1 MKATSF
7 VFYESFR
14 DASRNLDD
22 ATRLALYEAI
32 MDYSL
37 YGEEPDEGNLV
48 AAAMFKLVRP
58 VLDAN
63 AKRRENGR
71 TGGRTANK
79 DNQETSNPEP
89 ENGKSESETEAKE
102 NPVETED
109 KPVENQSE
117 TKAEPNH
124 NQEVTKPEPNHNQE
138 VTKPEPNHNQEV
150 TKPEPDKIYDVD
162 VDGDKDVDVDIYS
175 HPPTSPRRGSGRK
188 KSADMDGFALF
199 WQEYPRKAAKAAALK
214 AWQKLNPSQEL
225 VERILAHVRDHK
237 RSPDWIKDGGQFV
250 PYPATFLNGQRWED
264 DIPPDTGPGMAYHGY
279 QERTGHK
286 RLEDTGT
293 VVDLDQD
300 GAGWEAELGKAL
312 ERRSG
317 RE

>member
-37 YGEEPDEGNLV
+37 YGEEPDEGNPV

-58 VLDAN
+58 VLDTN

-71 TGGRTANK
+71 NGGRPAST
-79 DNQETSNPEP
+79 DNQEVSKPEP
-89 ENGKSESETEAKE
+89 ENEKAESETEA
-102 NPVETED
+102 
-109 KPVENQSE
+109 
-117 TKAEPNH
+117 NH
-124 NQEVTKPEPNHNQE
+124 NQELTN
-138 VTKPEPNHNQEV
+138 
-150 TKPEPDKIYDVD
+150 PEPDKIYDVD

-175 HPPTSPRRGSGRK
+175 TPPTFPLRGSGRK

-214 AWQKLNPSQEL
+214 AWQKLNPSPEL

-250 PYPATFLNGQRWED
+250 PHPATFLNGRRWED

-279 QERTGHK
+279 QERMARKT
-286 RLEDTGT
+286 LEDTGT

-300 GAGWEAELGKAL
+300 GAGWEAELAKVR

>member
-37 YGEEPDEGNLV
+37 YGEEPDEGNPV

-58 VLDAN
+58 VLDTN

-71 TGGRTANK
+71 NGGRPAST
-79 DNQETSNPEP
+79 DNQEAPKPEP
-89 ENGKSESETEAKE
+89 ENEKEESEAEAKE

-117 TKAEPNH
+117 TKHEPNH
-124 NQEVTKPEPNHNQE
+124 NQEVTKPEPY
-138 VTKPEPNHNQEV
+138 
-150 TKPEPDKIYDVD
+150 KIYDVD

-175 HPPTSPRRGSGRK
+175 TPPTSPRRGSGRK

-214 AWQKLNPSQEL
+214 AWQKLNPSPDL

-250 PYPATFLNGQRWED
+250 PHPATFINGQRWED

-279 QERTGHK
+279 QERMARKT
-286 RLEDTGT
+286 LEDTGT

-300 GAGWEAELGKAL
+300 GAGWEAELAKAL

>member
-58 VLDAN
+58 VLDTN

-71 TGGRTANK
+71 NGGRPANT
-79 DNQETSNPEP
+79 DNQEESKQEP
-89 ENGKSESETEAKE
+89 ENEKAESETEAKD

-117 TKAEPNH
+117 
-124 NQEVTKPEPNHNQE
+124 TKPEPNHNQE

-175 HPPTSPRRGSGRK
+175 NPPTSPRRGSGRK

-214 AWQKLNPSQEL
+214 AWQKLNPSPEL

-250 PYPATFLNGQRWED
+250 PHPATFLNGRRWED

-279 QERTGHK
+279 HERTAHK
-286 RLEDTGT
+286 TLEDTGT

-300 GAGWEAELGKAL
+300 GAGWEAELAKTR
-312 ERRSG
+312 ERRTG

>member
-37 YGEEPDEGNLV
+37 YGAEPDEDNPV

-58 VLDAN
+58 VLDTN

-71 TGGRTANK
+71 NGGRPART
-79 DNQETSNPEP
+79 DNQDAPKPEP
-89 ENGKSESETEAKE
+89 ENGKAESEAEAKE

-109 KPVENQSE
+109 KPVENKSE
-117 TKAEPNH
+117 
-124 NQEVTKPEPNHNQE
+124 
-138 VTKPEPNHNQEV
+138 TKPEPNHNQEV

-175 HPPTSPRRGSGRK
+175 TPHTSPRRGSGRK

-214 AWQKLNPSQEL
+214 AWKKLNPSPEL
-225 VERILAHVRDHK
+225 VERIIAHVRDHK
-237 RSPDWIKDGGQFV
+237 RSPDWLKDGGQFV
-250 PYPATFLNGQRWED
+250 PHPATFLNGQRWED

-300 GAGWEAELGKAL
+300 GAGWEAELAKAM

>member
-22 ATRLALYEAI
+22 ATRLSLYEAI

-37 YGEEPDEGNLV
+37 YGEEPDEGNPV
-48 AAAMFKLVRP
+48 AAAMLKLVRP

-63 AKRRENGR
+63 ARRRENGR
-71 TGGRTANK
+71 NGGRPAST
-79 DNQETSNPEP
+79 DNQEASKPEP
-89 ENGKSESETEAKE
+89 ENEKAEPETEAKE
-102 NPVETED
+102 NQVETED
-109 KPVENQSE
+109 KPVENQNE
-117 TKAEPNH
+117 
-124 NQEVTKPEPNHNQE
+124 TKPEPNHNQE
-138 VTKPEPNHNQEV
+138 VTKTEH
-150 TKPEPDKIYDVD
+150 DKIYDVD
-162 VDGDKDVDVDIYS
+162 VDGDKDVDVDMYS
-175 HPPTSPRRGSGRK
+175 TPPTSPRRGIGRK

-214 AWQKLNPSQEL
+214 AWQKLNPSPEL
-225 VERILAHVRDHK
+225 AERILAHVRDHK
-237 RSPDWIKDGGQFV
+237 RSQDWLKDGGQFV
-250 PYPATFLNGQRWED
+250 PHPATFLNGRRWED

-279 QERTGHK
+279 QERTAHK
-286 RLEDTGT
+286 TLEDTGT

-300 GAGWEAELGKAL
+300 GAGWEAELAKTR

>member
-7 VFYESFR
+7 VFYKSFR

-37 YGEEPDEGNLV
+37 YGEEPDEGNPV

-58 VLDAN
+58 VLDTN

-71 TGGRTANK
+71 NGGRPANT
-79 DNQETSNPEP
+79 DNQEASKPKP
-89 ENGKSESETEAKE
+89 ENEEAESETEAKG

-109 KPVENQSE
+109 KPFENQNE
-117 TKAEPNH
+117 TKE
-124 NQEVTKPEPNHNQE
+124 K
-138 VTKPEPNHNQEV
+138 PNHNQEV

-175 HPPTSPRRGSGRK
+175 TPPTFPLRGSGRK

-214 AWQKLNPSQEL
+214 AWQKLNPSPEL

-237 RSPDWIKDGGQFV
+237 RSQDWIKDGGQFV
-250 PYPATFLNGQRWED
+250 PYPATFLNGRRWED

-279 QERTGHK
+279 HERTAHK
-286 RLEDTGT
+286 TLEDTGT

-300 GAGWEAELGKAL
+300 GAGWEAELAKTR

>member
-14 DASRNLDD
+14 AASRNLDD

-58 VLDAN
+58 VLDTN

-71 TGGRTANK
+71 NGGRPAST
-79 DNQETSNPEP
+79 DNQEASKPEP
-89 ENGKSESETEAKE
+89 DNKEAESETEAKG

-117 TKAEPNH
+117 TNPEPYH
-124 NQEVTKPEPNHNQE
+124 NQELTN
-138 VTKPEPNHNQEV
+138 
-150 TKPEPDKIYDVD
+150 PEPDKIYDVD

-175 HPPTSPRRGSGRK
+175 NPPTSPRRGSGRK

-199 WQEYPRKAAKAAALK
+199 WQEYPRKAAKAAAFK
-214 AWQKLNPSQEL
+214 AWQKLNPSPEL

-237 RSPDWIKDGGQFV
+237 RSPDWLKDGGQFV
-250 PYPATFLNGQRWED
+250 PHPATFLNGRRWED

-279 QERTGHK
+279 QERLSRKT
-286 RLEDTGT
+286 LEDTGT

-300 GAGWEAELGKAL
+300 GAGWEAELAKTR

>member
-14 DASRNLDD
+14 EASRNLDD

-37 YGEEPDEGNLV
+37 YGEDPDEGNPV

-71 TGGRTANK
+71 NGGRPAST
-79 DNQETSNPEP
+79 DSQEASKPEP
-89 ENGKSESETEAKE
+89 ENKEAESETEA
-102 NPVETED
+102 NGNQVETED
-109 KPVENQSE
+109 KPFENQNE
-117 TKAEPNH
+117 TKE
-124 NQEVTKPEPNHNQE
+124 K
-138 VTKPEPNHNQEV
+138 PNHNQEV

-175 HPPTSPRRGSGRK
+175 TPPTSPRRGRGRK
-188 KSADMDGFALF
+188 KSADMDGFASF

-214 AWQKLNPSQEL
+214 AWQKLNPSPEL

-237 RSPDWIKDGGQFV
+237 RSPDWLKDGGQFV
-250 PYPATFLNGQRWED
+250 PHPATFLNGRRWED

-300 GAGWEAELGKAL
+300 GAGWEAELAKAL
-312 ERRSG
+312 ERR
-317 RE
+317 

>member
-37 YGEEPDEGNLV
+37 YGEEPDEGNPV

-58 VLDAN
+58 VLDTN

-71 TGGRTANK
+71 NGGRPAST
-79 DNQETSNPEP
+79 DNQEESKPEP
-89 ENGKSESETEAKE
+89 ENKEAESETEAKE

-117 TKAEPNH
+117 TKEEPNH
-124 NQEVTKPEPNHNQE
+124 NQEL
-138 VTKPEPNHNQEV
+138 

-162 VDGDKDVDVDIYS
+162 VDGDKDVDVEIYS
-175 HPPTSPRRGSGRK
+175 NPPTSPRRGSGRK

-279 QERTGHK
+279 QERLSRKTLK
-286 RLEDTGT
+286 DTGT

-300 GAGWEAELGKAL
+300 GAGWEAELAKTR
-312 ERRSG
+312 ERRSV

>member
-37 YGEEPDEGNLV
+37 YGEDPDEGNPV

-58 VLDAN
+58 VLDTN

-71 TGGRTANK
+71 NGGRPAIT
-79 DNQETSNPEP
+79 DNQEESKPEP
-89 ENGKSESETEAKE
+89 ENEKAEPETEAKG

-109 KPVENQSE
+109 KPFENQNE
-117 TKAEPNH
+117 
-124 NQEVTKPEPNHNQE
+124 TKPEPNHNQE
-138 VTKPEPNHNQEV
+138 VTKPEPNNNQEV

-162 VDGDKDVDVDIYS
+162 GDKDVDVDIYS
-175 HPPTSPRRGSGRK
+175 NPPTSPRRGSGRK

-214 AWQKLNPSQEL
+214 AWQKLNPSPEL

-237 RSPDWIKDGGQFV
+237 RSPDWLKDGGQFV
-250 PYPATFLNGQRWED
+250 PHPSKFLNGRRWED

-279 QERTGHK
+279 QERTAHK
-286 RLEDTGT
+286 TLKDTGT

-300 GAGWEAELGKAL
+300 GAGWEAELAKVR
-312 ERRSG
+312 ERRSV

>member
-58 VLDAN
+58 VLDTN

-71 TGGRTANK
+71 NGGRPAST
-79 DNQETSNPEP
+79 DNQEASKPEP
-89 ENGKSESETEAKE
+89 ENGKAESETEANG
-102 NPVETED
+102 NPVETEY
-109 KPVENQSE
+109 KPFENQSE
-117 TKAEPNH
+117 TKHEPNH
-124 NQEVTKPEPNHNQE
+124 NQELTNHEPNHNQE
-138 VTKPEPNHNQEV
+138 ATKH
-150 TKPEPDKIYDVD
+150 EPDKIYDVD

-175 HPPTSPRRGSGRK
+175 TPPTSPRRGSRRK

-199 WQEYPRKAAKAAALK
+199 WQEYPRKAAEAAALK
-214 AWQKLNPSQEL
+214 AWQKLSPSPEL

-237 RSPDWIKDGGQFV
+237 RSQDWIKNGGQFV
-250 PYPATFLNGQRWED
+250 PHPAKFLNEQRWED

-300 GAGWEAELGKAL
+300 GAGWEAELAKTL

>member
-37 YGEEPDEGNLV
+37 YGEEPDEGNPV

-58 VLDAN
+58 VLDTN

-71 TGGRTANK
+71 NGGRPAST
-79 DNQETSNPEP
+79 DNQEASKPEP
-89 ENGKSESETEAKE
+89 ENEKAESETEAKE

-109 KPVENQSE
+109 KHVENQSE
-117 TKAEPNH
+117 
-124 NQEVTKPEPNHNQE
+124 TKPEPNHNQE
-138 VTKPEPNHNQEV
+138 VTKPEPY
-150 TKPEPDKIYDVD
+150 KIYDVD

-175 HPPTSPRRGSGRK
+175 NPPTSPRRGSGRK
-188 KSADMDGFALF
+188 KSADMVGFALF

-214 AWQKLNPSQEL
+214 AWQKLNPSPEL

-237 RSPDWIKDGGQFV
+237 RSPDWIKDGGQFA
-250 PYPATFLNGQRWED
+250 PYPAKFLNERRWED

-279 QERTGHK
+279 QERMARKT
-286 RLEDTGT
+286 LEDTGT

-300 GAGWEAELGKAL
+300 GAGWEAELAKV
-312 ERRSG
+312 R
-317 RE
+317 

>member
-22 ATRLALYEAI
+22 ATRLALYDAI

-37 YGEEPDEGNLV
+37 YGEEPDEGNPV

-58 VLDAN
+58 VLDTN

-71 TGGRTANK
+71 IGGRPAST
-79 DNQETSNPEP
+79 DNQEESKPKP
-89 ENGKSESETEAKE
+89 ENEKAESETEAKE
-102 NPVETED
+102 NPVETEY

-117 TKAEPNH
+117 TK
-124 NQEVTKPEPNHNQE
+124 PEPNHNQD
-138 VTKPEPNHNQEV
+138 V

-162 VDGDKDVDVDIYS
+162 VDGDKDVDGDIYS
-175 HPPTSPRRGSGRK
+175 NPPTSPRRGSCRK

-214 AWQKLNPSQEL
+214 AWQKLNPSPDL

-250 PYPATFLNGQRWED
+250 PHPATFLNGRRWED

-279 QERTGHK
+279 QERMVRKT
-286 RLEDTGT
+286 LEDTGT

-300 GAGWEAELGKAL
+300 GAGWEAELAKTR

>member
-32 MDYSL
+32 MDYAL
-37 YGEEPDEGNLV
+37 YGEEPDEGNPV

-58 VLDAN
+58 VLDTN
-63 AKRRENGR
+63 AKRRENGKN
-71 TGGRTANK
+71 GGRPAST

-102 NPVETED
+102 NPIETED

-138 VTKPEPNHNQEV
+138 VTKPEP
-150 TKPEPDKIYDVD
+150 DKIYDVE
-162 VDGDKDVDVDIYS
+162 I
-175 HPPTSPRRGSGRK
+175 GR
-188 KSADMDGFALF
+188 
-199 WQEYPRKAAKAAALK
+199 
-214 AWQKLNPSQEL
+214 
-225 VERILAHVRDHK
+225 AHV
-237 RSPDWIKDGGQFV
+237 
-250 PYPATFLNGQRWED
+250 
-264 DIPPDTGPGMAYHGY
+264 
-279 QERTGHK
+279 
-286 RLEDTGT
+286 
-293 VVDLDQD
+293 
-300 GAGWEAELGKAL
+300 
-312 ERRSG
+312 
-317 RE
+317 

>member
-1 MKATSF
+1 MKVTSF

-37 YGEEPDEGNLV
+37 YGEEPDEGDPV

-58 VLDAN
+58 VLDTN

-71 TGGRTANK
+71 NGGRHAST
-79 DNQETSNPEP
+79 DNQEAYKPEP
-89 ENGKSESETEAKE
+89 ENEKAEPETEAKG

-117 TKAEPNH
+117 TKA
-124 NQEVTKPEPNHNQE
+124 
-138 VTKPEPNHNQEV
+138 EPNHNQEV

-175 HPPTSPRRGSGRK
+175 TPPTSPRRGSGRK
-188 KSADMDGFALF
+188 KSADMDGFSLF

-214 AWQKLNPSQEL
+214 AWQKLNPSPEL
-225 VERILAHVRDHK
+225 VERILDHVRDHK
-237 RSPDWIKDGGQFV
+237 RSQDWIKDGGQFV
-250 PYPATFLNGQRWED
+250 PHPATFLNGQRWED

-279 QERTGHK
+279 QERTAHK
-286 RLEDTGT
+286 TLKDTGT

-300 GAGWEAELGKAL
+300 GAGWEAELAKTR

>member
-1 MKATSF
+1 MKVTSF

-37 YGEEPDEGNLV
+37 YGEEPDEGNPV

-58 VLDAN
+58 VLDTN

-71 TGGRTANK
+71 NGGRHAST
-79 DNQETSNPEP
+79 DNQEASKPEP
-89 ENGKSESETEAKE
+89 ENEKAEPETEAKE
-102 NPVETED
+102 NLLESED
-109 KPVENQSE
+109 KPVENQIG
-117 TKAEPNH
+117 
-124 NQEVTKPEPNHNQE
+124 TKPEPNHNQE
-138 VTKPEPNHNQEV
+138 LTN
-150 TKPEPDKIYDVD
+150 PEPDKIYDVD
-162 VDGDKDVDVDIYS
+162 VDGDKDVDVDVYS
-175 HPPTSPRRGSGRK
+175 TPPTFPLRGSGRK

-214 AWQKLNPSQEL
+214 AWQKLNPSPEL

-237 RSPDWIKDGGQFV
+237 RSQDWIKDGGQFV
-250 PYPATFLNGQRWED
+250 PYPATFLNGRRWED

-279 QERTGHK
+279 HERTAHK
-286 RLEDTGT
+286 TLEDTGT

-300 GAGWEAELGKAL
+300 GAGWEAELAKTR

>member
-14 DASRNLDD
+14 DASQNLDD

-37 YGEEPDEGNLV
+37 YGEEPDEGNPV

-58 VLDAN
+58 VLDTN
-63 AKRRENGR
+63 ARRRENGR
-71 TGGRTANK
+71 NGGRPAST
-79 DNQETSNPEP
+79 DNQEAYKPEP
-89 ENGKSESETEAKE
+89 ENEKVEPETEAKE
-102 NPVETED
+102 NQFETED

-117 TKAEPNH
+117 
-124 NQEVTKPEPNHNQE
+124 
-138 VTKPEPNHNQEV
+138 TKPEPNHNQEV

-175 HPPTSPRRGSGRK
+175 TPPTSPRRGSGRK

-214 AWQKLNPSQEL
+214 AWQKLNPSPDL

-279 QERTGHK
+279 QERTAHK
-286 RLEDTGT
+286 TLEDTGT

-300 GAGWEAELGKAL
+300 GAGWEAELAKVR
-312 ERRSG
+312 ERRSV

>member
-58 VLDAN
+58 VLDTN

-71 TGGRTANK
+71 NGGRPAST
-79 DNQETSNPEP
+79 DNQEESKQEP
-89 ENGKSESETEAKE
+89 ENEKAESETEAKE
-102 NPVETED
+102 NQVETED

-117 TKAEPNH
+117 TKDKPFE
-124 NQEVTKPEPNHNQE
+124 NQSETKD
-138 VTKPEPNHNQEV
+138 KPNHNQEV

-175 HPPTSPRRGSGRK
+175 NPPTSPRRGSGRK

-214 AWQKLNPSQEL
+214 AWQKLNPSPEL

-237 RSPDWIKDGGQFV
+237 RSPDWLKDGGQFV
-250 PYPATFLNGQRWED
+250 PHPATFLNGRRWED

-279 QERTGHK
+279 QERLSRKT
-286 RLEDTGT
+286 LEDTGT

-300 GAGWEAELGKAL
+300 GAGWEAELAKTR

>member
-37 YGEEPDEGNLV
+37 YGAEPDEDNPV

-58 VLDAN
+58 VLDTN

-71 TGGRTANK
+71 NGGRPSRT
-79 DNQETSNPEP
+79 DNQDSPKPEP
-89 ENGKSESETEAKE
+89 ENGKAESEAEAKE

-109 KPVENQSE
+109 KPVENKSE
-117 TKAEPNH
+117 
-124 NQEVTKPEPNHNQE
+124 
-138 VTKPEPNHNQEV
+138 TKPEPNHNQEV

-175 HPPTSPRRGSGRK
+175 NTHTSPRRGSGRK

-214 AWQKLNPSQEL
+214 AWKKLKPSPEL
-225 VERILAHVRDHK
+225 VERIIAHVRDHK
-237 RSPDWIKDGGQFV
+237 RSPDWLKDGGQFV
-250 PYPATFLNGQRWED
+250 PHPATFLNGQRWED

-300 GAGWEAELGKAL
+300 GAGWEAELAKAM

>member
-138 VTKPEPNHNQEV
+138 VTKPEP
-150 TKPEPDKIYDVD
+150 DKIYDVD

-188 KSADMDGFALF
+188 KSADMDGFTLF
-199 WQEYPRKAAKAAALK
+199 WQEYPRKAAKAAAMK
-214 AWQKLNPSQEL
+214 AWQKLNPSPEL
-225 VERILAHVRDHK
+225 VERIIAHVIDHK

-279 QERTGHK
+279 RERLSRKT
-286 RLEDTGT
+286 LEDTGT

-300 GAGWEAELGKAL
+300 GAGWEAELAKAL

>member
-14 DASRNLDD
+14 DATRNLDD

-37 YGEEPDEGNLV
+37 YGEEPDEGNPV

-58 VLDAN
+58 VLDTN

-71 TGGRTANK
+71 NGGRPAST
-79 DNQETSNPEP
+79 DNQEASKPEP
-89 ENGKSESETEAKE
+89 ENEKAESETEAKE

-117 TKAEPNH
+117 TKH
-124 NQEVTKPEPNHNQE
+124 
-138 VTKPEPNHNQEV
+138 EPNHNQEV

-175 HPPTSPRRGSGRK
+175 NPPTSPRRGSGRK
-188 KSADMDGFALF
+188 KSADMVGFALF

-214 AWQKLNPSQEL
+214 AWQKLNPSTEL

-237 RSPDWIKDGGQFV
+237 RSPDWIKDGGQFA
-250 PYPATFLNGQRWED
+250 PYPAKFLNERRWED

-279 QERTGHK
+279 QERMARKT
-286 RLEDTGT
+286 LEDTGT

-300 GAGWEAELGKAL
+300 GAGWEAELAKVR
-312 ERRSG
+312 ERRSV

>member
-37 YGEEPDEGNLV
+37 YGEEPDEGNPV
-48 AAAMFKLVRP
+48 AASMFKLVRP
-58 VLDAN
+58 VLDTN

-71 TGGRTANK
+71 NGGRPANT
-79 DNQETSNPEP
+79 DNQEAPKPEP
-89 ENGKSESETEAKE
+89 ENEKAEPETEAKE
-102 NPVETED
+102 NTVETED
-109 KPVENQSE
+109 KPVENQSG

-124 NQEVTKPEPNHNQE
+124 NQEVTKPEPY
-138 VTKPEPNHNQEV
+138 
-150 TKPEPDKIYDVD
+150 KIYDVD

-175 HPPTSPRRGSGRK
+175 NPPTSPRRGSGRK

-214 AWQKLNPSQEL
+214 AWQKLNPSPDL

-250 PYPATFLNGQRWED
+250 PHPATFLNGRRWED

-279 QERTGHK
+279 RERMARKT
-286 RLEDTGT
+286 LEDTGT

-300 GAGWEAELGKAL
+300 GAGWEAELAKVR
-312 ERRSG
+312 ERRSV

>member
-37 YGEEPDEGNLV
+37 YGEEPDEGNPV

-58 VLDAN
+58 VLDTN
-63 AKRRENGR
+63 TKRRENGR
-71 TGGRTANK
+71 NGGRPASA
-79 DNQETSNPEP
+79 DNQEAPKPEP
-89 ENGKSESETEAKE
+89 ENEKAEPETEAKE
-102 NPVETED
+102 NPVETKD
-109 KPVENQSE
+109 KPFENQSE
-117 TKAEPNH
+117 
-124 NQEVTKPEPNHNQE
+124 TKPEPNHNQE
-138 VTKPEPNHNQEV
+138 LTN
-150 TKPEPDKIYDVD
+150 PEPDKIYDVD

-175 HPPTSPRRGSGRK
+175 TPPTSPRRWSGRK

-214 AWQKLNPSQEL
+214 AWQKLNPSPEL

-250 PYPATFLNGQRWED
+250 PYPATFLNGRRWED

-279 QERTGHK
+279 QERTAHK
-286 RLEDTGT
+286 TLKDTGT

-300 GAGWEAELGKAL
+300 GAGWEAELAKV
-312 ERRSG
+312 R
-317 RE
+317 

>member
-37 YGEEPDEGNLV
+37 YGEEPDEGNPV

-58 VLDAN
+58 VLDAH

-71 TGGRTANK
+71 NGGRPAST
-79 DNQETSNPEP
+79 DNQEESKPEP
-89 ENGKSESETEAKE
+89 ENEKAESDTEAKE
-102 NPVETED
+102 NQVETED
-109 KPVENQSE
+109 KPFENQSE
-117 TKAEPNH
+117 TKA
-124 NQEVTKPEPNHNQE
+124 
-138 VTKPEPNHNQEV
+138 EPNHNQEV

-162 VDGDKDVDVDIYS
+162 VDGDKDVDVDICS
-175 HPPTSPRRGSGRK
+175 NPPTSPRRGSCRK

-214 AWQKLNPSQEL
+214 AWQKLNPSPDL
-225 VERILAHVRDHK
+225 VERILDHVRDHK
-237 RSPDWIKDGGQFV
+237 RSPDWLKDGGQFV
-250 PYPATFLNGQRWED
+250 PHPATFLNGRRWED

-279 QERTGHK
+279 QERMARKT
-286 RLEDTGT
+286 LEDTGT

-300 GAGWEAELGKAL
+300 GAGWEAELAKTL
-312 ERRSG
+312 ERRSV

>member
-37 YGEEPDEGNLV
+37 YGDEPDEGNIV
-48 AAAMFKLVRP
+48 ASAMFKLVRP
-58 VLDAN
+58 VLDTN

-71 TGGRTANK
+71 NGGRPAST
-79 DNQETSNPEP
+79 DNQEAPNPEP
-89 ENGKSESETEAKE
+89 ENWKSESDTEEKD
-102 NPVETED
+102 NPLESED

-117 TKAEPNH
+117 TKPKPNN
-124 NQEVTKPEPNHNQE
+124 NQEA
-138 VTKPEPNHNQEV
+138 

-175 HPPTSPRRGSGRK
+175 TPPTSPRRGSGRK

-199 WQEYPRKAAKAAALK
+199 WQEYPRKAAKAAAMK
-214 AWQKLNPSQEL
+214 AWQKLNPSPEL

-237 RSPDWIKDGGQFV
+237 RSQDWIKDGGQFV
-250 PYPATFLNGQRWED
+250 PYPATFLNGRRWED
-264 DIPPDTGPGMAYHGY
+264 DIPPDTGPGMTYHGY
-279 QERTGHK
+279 QERMAHK
-286 RLEDTGT
+286 TLKDTGT

-300 GAGWEAELGKAL
+300 GAGWEAELAKAL
-312 ERRSG
+312 ERRSV

>member
-22 ATRLALYEAI
+22 ATRLALYEDI

-37 YGEEPDEGNLV
+37 YGEEPDEGNPV

-58 VLDAN
+58 VLDTN

-71 TGGRTANK
+71 NGGRPAST
-79 DNQETSNPEP
+79 DNQEESKQEP
-89 ENGKSESETEAKE
+89 ENEKAEPETEANE
-102 NPVETED
+102 NQFETED

-117 TKAEPNH
+117 TK
-124 NQEVTKPEPNHNQE
+124 PEPNNNQD
-138 VTKPEPNHNQEV
+138 V

-175 HPPTSPRRGSGRK
+175 NPPTSPRRGSGRK

-214 AWQKLNPSQEL
+214 AWQKLNPSPEL
-225 VERILAHVRDHK
+225 VERILEHVRDHK
-237 RSPDWIKDGGQFV
+237 RSQDWIKDGGQFV
-250 PYPATFLNGQRWED
+250 PHPATFLNGRRWED

-279 QERTGHK
+279 QERVARKT
-286 RLEDTGT
+286 LEDTGT

-300 GAGWEAELGKAL
+300 GAGWEAELAKTR

-317 RE
+317 RG

>member
-1 MKATSF
+1 MKAASF

-37 YGEEPDEGNLV
+37 YGEEPDEGNPI

-58 VLDAN
+58 VLDIN

-71 TGGRTANK
+71 NGGRPAST
-79 DNQETSNPEP
+79 DNQEASKPEP
-89 ENGKSESETEAKE
+89 ENEKAEPETEAKE

-117 TKAEPNH
+117 TK
-124 NQEVTKPEPNHNQE
+124 PEPNHNQE
-138 VTKPEPNHNQEV
+138 VTK
-150 TKPEPDKIYDVD
+150 TEPDKIYDVD

-175 HPPTSPRRGSGRK
+175 TPPTFPLRGSGRK

-214 AWQKLNPSQEL
+214 AWQKLNPSPEL

-237 RSPDWIKDGGQFV
+237 RSQDWIKDGGQFV
-250 PYPATFLNGQRWED
+250 PYPATFLNGRRWED

-279 QERTGHK
+279 HERTAHK
-286 RLEDTGT
+286 TLEDTGT

-300 GAGWEAELGKAL
+300 GAGWEAELTKTR

>member
-37 YGEEPDEGNLV
+37 YGEEPDGSNLV

-58 VLDAN
+58 VLDTN

-71 TGGRTANK
+71 NGGRPAST
-79 DNQETSNPEP
+79 DNQEASKPER
-89 ENGKSESETEAKE
+89 ENEKAESETEAKE

-117 TKAEPNH
+117 TK
-124 NQEVTKPEPNHNQE
+124 PEPNN
-138 VTKPEPNHNQEV
+138 NQEV

-175 HPPTSPRRGSGRK
+175 NPPTSPRRGSGRK
-188 KSADMDGFALF
+188 KIADMDGFALF

-214 AWQKLNPSQEL
+214 AWQKLNPSPEL
-225 VERILAHVRDHK
+225 VERIIAHVRDHK

-250 PYPATFLNGQRWED
+250 PHPATFLNGRRWED

-279 QERTGHK
+279 QERMARKT
-286 RLEDTGT
+286 LEDTGT

-300 GAGWEAELGKAL
+300 GAGWEAELAKTRG
-312 ERRSG
+312 RRSG

>member
-37 YGEEPDEGNLV
+37 YGEEPDEGNPV

-58 VLDAN
+58 VLDTN

-71 TGGRTANK
+71 NGGRPAST
-79 DNQETSNPEP
+79 DNQEASKPEP
-89 ENGKSESETEAKE
+89 ENEKAESETEAKE

-117 TKAEPNH
+117 TK
-124 NQEVTKPEPNHNQE
+124 PEPNHNQE
-138 VTKPEPNHNQEV
+138 VTK
-150 TKPEPDKIYDVD
+150 TEPDKIYDED

-175 HPPTSPRRGSGRK
+175 TPPTSPLRGSGRK
-188 KSADMDGFALF
+188 KSTDMDGFALF

-214 AWQKLNPSQEL
+214 AWQKLNPSPEL

-237 RSPDWIKDGGQFV
+237 RSQDWIKDGGQFV
-250 PYPATFLNGQRWED
+250 PYPATFLNGRRWED

-279 QERTGHK
+279 HERTAHK
-286 RLEDTGT
+286 TLEDTGT

-300 GAGWEAELGKAL
+300 GAGWEAELAKTR

>member
-37 YGEEPDEGNLV
+37 YGDEPDEGNPV

-63 AKRRENGR
+63 TKRRENGR
-71 TGGRTANK
+71 NGGRPAST
-79 DNQETSNPEP
+79 DNQEASKPEP
-89 ENGKSESETEAKE
+89 ENEKAESETEAKE

-117 TKAEPNH
+117 TKH
-124 NQEVTKPEPNHNQE
+124 
-138 VTKPEPNHNQEV
+138 EPNHNQEV

-175 HPPTSPRRGSGRK
+175 TPPTSPRRGSGRK
-188 KSADMDGFALF
+188 KSADMGGFALF

-214 AWQKLNPSQEL
+214 AWQKLNPSPEL

-279 QERTGHK
+279 QERMARKTLK
-286 RLEDTGT
+286 DTGT

-300 GAGWEAELGKAL
+300 GAGWEAELAKVR
-312 ERRSG
+312 ERRSV

>member
-37 YGEEPDEGNLV
+37 YGEEPDEVNPV
-48 AAAMFKLVRP
+48 ASAMFKLVRP
-58 VLDAN
+58 VLDTN

-71 TGGRTANK
+71 NGGRPASA
-79 DNQETSNPEP
+79 DNQEESKPKPDNEKAEP
-89 ENGKSESETEAKE
+89 ETEAKE
-102 NPVETED
+102 NPFETED
-109 KPVENQSE
+109 KPVENQNE
-117 TKAEPNH
+117 TKEKPN
-124 NQEVTKPEPNHNQE
+124 N
-138 VTKPEPNHNQEV
+138 NQEV

-175 HPPTSPRRGSGRK
+175 NPPTSPRRGSGRK

-279 QERTGHK
+279 QERLARKTLK
-286 RLEDTGT
+286 DTGT

-300 GAGWEAELGKAL
+300 GAGWEAELAKVR
-312 ERRSG
+312 ERRSW

>member
-37 YGEEPDEGNLV
+37 YGEEPDEGNPV

-58 VLDAN
+58 VLDTN

-71 TGGRTANK
+71 NGGRPAST
-79 DNQETSNPEP
+79 DNQEASKQEP
-89 ENGKSESETEAKE
+89 ENEKAESETEAKE

-117 TKAEPNH
+117 
-124 NQEVTKPEPNHNQE
+124 
-138 VTKPEPNHNQEV
+138 TKPEPNHNQEV

-175 HPPTSPRRGSGRK
+175 TPPTSPRRGSGRK

-214 AWQKLNPSQEL
+214 AWQKLNPSPDL

-237 RSPDWIKDGGQFV
+237 RSPDWLKDGGQFV
-250 PYPATFLNGQRWED
+250 PHPATFLNGRRWED

-279 QERTGHK
+279 HERTAHK

-300 GAGWEAELGKAL
+300 GAGWEAELAKTR

>member
-1 MKATSF
+1 MKVTSF

-22 ATRLALYEAI
+22 AIRLALYEAI

-37 YGEEPDEGNLV
+37 YGEEPDEGNPV

-58 VLDAN
+58 VLDTN

-71 TGGRTANK
+71 NGGRHAST
-79 DNQETSNPEP
+79 DNQEAYKPKP
-89 ENGKSESETEAKE
+89 ENEKAEPETEAKE

-117 TKAEPNH
+117 TK
-124 NQEVTKPEPNHNQE
+124 PEPNHNQE
-138 VTKPEPNHNQEV
+138 VTK
-150 TKPEPDKIYDVD
+150 TEPDKIYDVD

-175 HPPTSPRRGSGRK
+175 TPPTSPLRGSGRK

-214 AWQKLNPSQEL
+214 AWQKLNPSPEL

-237 RSPDWIKDGGQFV
+237 RSQDWIKDGGQFV
-250 PYPATFLNGQRWED
+250 PYPATFLNGRRWED

-279 QERTGHK
+279 HERTARK
-286 RLEDTGT
+286 TLEDTGT

-300 GAGWEAELGKAL
+300 GAGWEAELAKTR

>member
-37 YGEEPDEGNLV
+37 YGEEPDEGNPV

-63 AKRRENGR
+63 AKRRESGR
-71 TGGRTANK
+71 NGGRTARTA
-79 DNQETSNPEP
+79 NQEESKPEP
-89 ENGKSESETEAKE
+89 ENWKSESETEAKE
-102 NPVETED
+102 NQVETED

-117 TKAEPNH
+117 
-124 NQEVTKPEPNHNQE
+124 
-138 VTKPEPNHNQEV
+138 TKPEPNHNQEV

-175 HPPTSPRRGSGRK
+175 NPPTSPRRGSGRK
-188 KSADMDGFALF
+188 KSADMDGFTLF

-214 AWQKLNPSQEL
+214 AWQKLNPSPEL

-250 PYPATFLNGQRWED
+250 PHPATFLNGQRWED
-264 DIPPDTGPGMAYHGY
+264 DIPPDTGQGMAYHGY
-279 QERTGHK
+279 QERLSRKT
-286 RLEDTGT
+286 LEDTGT

-300 GAGWEAELGKAL
+300 GAGWEAELAKVRV
-312 ERRSG
+312 RRSG

>member
-7 VFYESFR
+7 IFYESFR

-37 YGEEPDEGNLV
+37 YGEEPDEGNPV

-71 TGGRTANK
+71 NGGRPAST
-79 DNQETSNPEP
+79 DNQEESKPEP
-89 ENGKSESETEAKE
+89 ENEKAEHETEAKG

-109 KPVENQSE
+109 KPVENQNE
-117 TKAEPNH
+117 
-124 NQEVTKPEPNHNQE
+124 
-138 VTKPEPNHNQEV
+138 TKPEPNHNQEV

-175 HPPTSPRRGSGRK
+175 TPPTSPRRGSGRK
-188 KSADMDGFALF
+188 KSADMDGFTLF

-214 AWQKLNPSQEL
+214 AWQKLNPSPEL

-237 RSPDWIKDGGQFV
+237 RSQDWIKDGGQFV
-250 PYPATFLNGQRWED
+250 PHPATFLNGRRWED

-279 QERTGHK
+279 QERTAHK
-286 RLEDTGT
+286 TLKDTGT

-300 GAGWEAELGKAL
+300 GAGWEAELAKVR
-312 ERRSG
+312 ERRSV

>member
-37 YGEEPDEGNLV
+37 YGEEPDEGNPV

-58 VLDAN
+58 VLDTN

-71 TGGRTANK
+71 NGGRPAST
-79 DNQETSNPEP
+79 DNQEESKPKP
-89 ENGKSESETEAKE
+89 ENGKSESETEAKD

-117 TKAEPNH
+117 TKEEPNH
-124 NQEVTKPEPNHNQE
+124 NQEL
-138 VTKPEPNHNQEV
+138 

-162 VDGDKDVDVDIYS
+162 VDGDKDVDVEIYS
-175 HPPTSPRRGSGRK
+175 NPPTSPRRGSGRK

-279 QERTGHK
+279 QERLSRKTLK
-286 RLEDTGT
+286 DTGT

-300 GAGWEAELGKAL
+300 GAGWEAELAKTR
-312 ERRSG
+312 ERRSV

>member
-1 MKATSF
+1 MKVTSF

-37 YGEEPDEGNLV
+37 YGEEPDEGNPV

-58 VLDAN
+58 VLDTN

-71 TGGRTANK
+71 NGGRHAST
-79 DNQETSNPEP
+79 DNQEASKPKP
-89 ENGKSESETEAKE
+89 ENEKAEPETEAKE
-102 NPVETED
+102 NPFETED
-109 KPVENQSE
+109 KLVENQIG
-117 TKAEPNH
+117 
-124 NQEVTKPEPNHNQE
+124 TKPEPNHNQE
-138 VTKPEPNHNQEV
+138 VN
-150 TKPEPDKIYDVD
+150 KPEPDKIYDVD

-175 HPPTSPRRGSGRK
+175 TPPTSPRRGSCRK
-188 KSADMDGFALF
+188 KSADMDRFALF

-214 AWQKLNPSQEL
+214 AWQKLNPSPEL
-225 VERILAHVRDHK
+225 AERILAHVRDRK
-237 RSPDWIKDGGQFV
+237 RSQDWIKDGGQFV
-250 PYPATFLNGQRWED
+250 PHPATFLNGRRWED
-264 DIPPDTGPGMAYHGY
+264 DIPPDTGPGMTYHGY
-279 QERTGHK
+279 QERQAHK
-286 RLEDTGT
+286 TLEDTGT

-300 GAGWEAELGKAL
+300 GAGWEAELAKTL

>member
-32 MDYSL
+32 MDYSF
-37 YGEEPDEGNLV
+37 YGEEPDDVNPV

-58 VLDAN
+58 VLDTN

-71 TGGRTANK
+71 NGGRPAST
-79 DNQETSNPEP
+79 DNQEASKPEP
-89 ENGKSESETEAKE
+89 ENGKAESETEANG

-109 KPVENQSE
+109 KPFENQNE
-117 TKAEPNH
+117 TKE
-124 NQEVTKPEPNHNQE
+124 K
-138 VTKPEPNHNQEV
+138 PNHNQEV

-162 VDGDKDVDVDIYS
+162 GDKDVDVDIYS
-175 HPPTSPRRGSGRK
+175 YPPTSPRRGSGRK

-214 AWQKLNPSQEL
+214 AWQKLNPSPEL
-225 VERILAHVRDHK
+225 VERILDHVRDHK
-237 RSPDWIKDGGQFV
+237 RSQDWIKDGGQFV
-250 PYPATFLNGQRWED
+250 PHPATFLNGQRWED

-300 GAGWEAELGKAL
+300 GAGWEAELAKAL

>member
-22 ATRLALYEAI
+22 ATHLALYEAI

-37 YGEEPDEGNLV
+37 YGEEPDEGNPV

-71 TGGRTANK
+71 NGGRPAST
-79 DNQETSNPEP
+79 DNQEESKQEP
-89 ENGKSESETEAKE
+89 ENEKAEPETEANE
-102 NPVETED
+102 NQFETED

-117 TKAEPNH
+117 TK
-124 NQEVTKPEPNHNQE
+124 PEPNNNQD
-138 VTKPEPNHNQEV
+138 V

-175 HPPTSPRRGSGRK
+175 NPPTSPRRGSGRK
-188 KSADMDGFALF
+188 KIADMDGFALF

-214 AWQKLNPSQEL
+214 AWQKLNPSPEL
-225 VERILAHVRDHK
+225 VERILAHVREHK
-237 RSPDWIKDGGQFV
+237 RSQDWIKDGGQFV
-250 PYPATFLNGQRWED
+250 PHPATFLNGRRWED
-264 DIPPDTGPGMAYHGY
+264 DIPPDTGPGIAYHGY

-300 GAGWEAELGKAL
+300 GAGWEAELAKAL

>member
-37 YGEEPDEGNLV
+37 YGEEPDDGNPV
-48 AAAMFKLVRP
+48 ASAMFKLVRP
-58 VLDAN
+58 VLDTN

-71 TGGRTANK
+71 TGGRPAST
-79 DNQETSNPEP
+79 DNQEASKPEP
-89 ENGKSESETEAKE
+89 ENNESESETEAKD

-109 KPVENQSE
+109 KPVENQNE
-117 TKAEPNH
+117 TKEKPNH
-124 NQEVTKPEPNHNQE
+124 NQEVTNPEPNHNQE
-138 VTKPEPNHNQEV
+138 L

-162 VDGDKDVDVDIYS
+162 VDGDKDVDGDIYS
-175 HPPTSPRRGSGRK
+175 NPPTSPRRGSGRK

-214 AWQKLNPSQEL
+214 AWQKLNPSPEL
-225 VERILAHVRDHK
+225 VERILDHVRDHK

-250 PYPATFLNGQRWED
+250 PHPATFLNGRRWED

-279 QERTGHK
+279 QERLAHK

-300 GAGWEAELGKAL
+300 GAGWEAELAKAL